1 MLTENQPMNE
11 IRRTLLPGLLSLLVV
26 LMLTGSVALAQSATP
41 ESAVAPTVEEQSVV
55 ADDKGLQIADE
66 PESESVF
73 AGDPYEVEA
82 RLTIEEFWN
91 KQKELSRIDYISSEA
106 LQLND
111 THLGDV
117 LWLALNRNRS
127 IAGAEQQIESANAGV
142 IQARSLHG
150 ARLTGNFR
158 YTRVDDVANPMV
170 GKDSQSAYLEIT
182 QPLFLSGKDR
192 AVLNQA
198 RFGRSTADAG
208 LILARQHVL
217 LDTTLRWL
225 AWQFAAEAERVSEKD
240 LELAKAHHELV
251 STRYKHKQVSQF
263 EVLRAEV
270 RLAKAGSDL
279 RKQINARELA
289 GLDLLNVL
297 DLPPETPISTQD
309 RMKMLELPVN
319 YSEDASAAM
328 QLRED
333 LRMKRLEV
341 EIARQGLS
349 GARAENQPVV
359 SLFGQKGVADP
370 AAKSRTFDRE
380 SYWNAGVVANFTLG
394 DGGMRK
400 GKIKDAHAKLALAD
414 NALKQA
420 EEKARIE
427 IKQAYLNIET
437 AKEVIAAQRK
447 ALKQAEEALRLAGVR
462 YTNGLFT
469 QVELFDAENAYLATR
484 LQYLQAI
491 LSYHQA
497 YASYRLSTGQL
508 GRRLLDRLTAR
519 QEK

>member
-1 MLTENQPMNE
+1 MNNT
-11 IRRTLLPGLLSLLVV
+11 RRLSLHIFSLLLV
-26 LMLTGSVALAQSATP
+26 LLIFTSNAGLAKS
-41 ESAVAPTVEEQSVV
+41 E
-55 ADDKGLQIADE
+55 E
-66 PESESVF
+66 PESSVFEATDVPSGDNDNNHSNVAVEDADKQSVF
-73 AGDPYEVEA
+73 AGDPYEIEA
-82 RLTIEEFWN
+82 RLTIEEFWA
-91 KQKELSRIDYISSEA
+91 KQQEMSKLDNIGSGAIS
-106 LQLND
+106 LQD

-117 LWLALNRNRS
+117 IYLALQRNRS
-127 IAGAEQQIESANAGV
+127 IIGAEQQMESANAGV
-142 IQARSLHG
+142 IQARSAHG
-150 ARLTGNFR
+150 ARLTGNYR
-158 YTRVDDVANPMV
+158 YTRVDEVANPMI
-170 GKDSQSAYLEIT
+170 GKESQSAYLEVT

-192 AVLNQA
+192 ALLNQT
-198 RFGRSTADAG
+198 RFGRSTAGAG
-208 LILARQHVL
+208 LTLAKQHVL
-217 LDTTLRWL
+217 FDTTLRWL

-240 LELAKAHHELV
+240 LELAKAHHKLV

-279 RKQINARELA
+279 RQQSNTRELA

-297 DLPPETPISTQD
+297 DLPPDTPISTQD
-309 RMKMLELPVN
+309 RMKMLELPIN
-319 YSEDASAAM
+319 YAEDAAVAM
-328 QLRED
+328 ELRED
-333 LRMKRLEV
+333 LRVKRLEV
-341 EIARQGLS
+341 EIARQGLA

-370 AAKSRTFDRE
+370 AAKSKTFDRE

-400 GKIKDAHAKLALAD
+400 GKIKDAHAKLALAE
-414 NALKQA
+414 NALQQA
-420 EEKARIE
+420 KEKASIE

-437 AKEVIAAQRK
+437 AKEVVAAQRK

-484 LQYLQAI
+484 LQYLHAI

-508 GRRLLDRLTAR
+508 GRRLFAQLS
-519 QEK
+519 EK

>member
-1 MLTENQPMNE
+1 MKE
-11 IRRTLLPGLLSLLVV
+11 IRRSMLPGLFILLVM
-26 LMLTGSVALAQSATP
+26 MLLIGSGGLAQTAASETELPA
-41 ESAVAPTVEEQSVV
+41 TVEEQSGA
-55 ADDKGLQIADE
+55 ADDKASQNADE

-73 AGDPYEVEA
+73 AGDPYEIEA

-91 KQKELSRIDYISSEA
+91 KQKELSKIEYTGSDSIQ
-106 LQLND
+106 LQN

-117 LWLALNRNRS
+117 LWLALHRNRS
-127 IAGAEQQIESANAGV
+127 ITGAEQQLESANAGV
-142 IQARSLHG
+142 IQARSAHG
-150 ARLTGNFR
+150 ARLTGNYR
-158 YTRVDDVANPMV
+158 YTRVDDVANPIV
-170 GKDSQSAYLEIT
+170 GKDSQSAYLEVT

-198 RFGRSTADAG
+198 RFGRSTAGAG

-217 LDTTLRWL
+217 LDATLRWL

-279 RKQINARELA
+279 RKQRNTRELA

-297 DLPPETPISTQD
+297 DLPPDTPISTQD

-319 YSEDASAAM
+319 YDEDASAAM

-359 SLFGQKGVADP
+359 SLFGQKGIADP

-380 SYWNAGVVANFTLG
+380 SYWNAGIVANFTLG

-400 GKIKDAHAKLALAD
+400 GKIKDAHAKLDLAD

-437 AKEVIAAQRK
+437 AREVIAAQRK

-508 GRRLLDRLTAR
+508 GRRLLDQLTT
-519 QEK
+519 K